1 MEELSNQSKMLES
14 YKYLFVI
21 VLAFSLARFN
31 LEDLNPIEDKLVFI
45 ESKETTPDSSKFV
58 TIDLGMET
66 ETVKIRDKFI
76 LKDYEANILFD
87 YLEEG
92 SMYKVVLLKEIPFL
106 TDKKQI
112 LECEFRGR
120 KYIKKK
126 HRGT

>member
-1 MEELSNQSKMLES
+1 MLES